1 MIIPSEEQMAI
12 INAIKEGNHV
22 QVDAVAGSGKT
33 TTVLSLAHYNSDKY
47 IVQITYNSDLKT
59 EVREKKKQYS
69 KIMKLDKLE
78 IHNYHSFATTYYDK
92 DAHNDIGLEAIL
104 DKNMEPKRPLP
115 LFQIL
120 GLDETQDMNELYY
133 RFVLK
138 ILRDTKNYQNI
149 QILTLGDKGQG
160 LYEFKGADTRFLTLS
175 NKIFHFSI
183 KYPFKSLSLSTSYR
197 ITREIASFINDG
209 MLGYQ
214 RLYAIKN
221 GPLVNYIR
229 HANPYQ
235 VYKIIAFKLVE
246 LITSDQLKPDDIFIL
261 APSVKSPKFEY
272 VKYLENILVSNN
284 IPCYV
289 PTSETT
295 SVNRDTIKNKVIFS
309 SYHQSKGRERKLVV
323 VFGFDDDYFKYFAR
337 EMDPEICPS
346 TLYVA
351 ATRATETLILVECS
365 APLPFLNYDHQVM
378 QTEDHIEFE
387 GTPLNLNI
395 EHQQPNQRPN
405 TPPQNQ
411 HNTSP
416 TDLIKFLDENVLI
429 EVIKIIKE
437 YDLFQKYTKSMFGT
451 VIELPS
457 SIKNQQYYSYH
468 LTEEVS
474 ELNGLMIPALFE
486 ERTSRKKISKIR
498 ERVVRFLANNP
509 NPNHIY
515 NRLLKDI
522 DIEQENLSV
531 ADYLKI
537 TNVYNSIKEKIHFK
551 VAQIRNY
558 EWINDY
564 QLEALL
570 SNILLHIKKEQAL
583 DLEYEQEII
592 ENDDSDSKT
601 ENENKDKYDA
611 VDRFTKSIGL
621 KNKIRFSAI
630 IDAIDQN
637 TVYEFKCT
645 ETLEPEHYI
654 QVVIYSWLWSK
665 ICEKDQ
671 GPRVF
676 KLLNIRTGE
685 MQHLHYKEGPIND
698 IMEKLFCAKFAKR
711 EVLTDQ
717 QFVDRCGKIAAE
729 MGF

>member
-1 MIIPSEEQMAI
+1 MINPSEEQMAI
-12 INAIKEGNHV
+12 INAIKAGNHV

-33 TTVLSLAHYNSDKY
+33 TTVLSLAHYNSEKI

-59 EVREKKKQYS
+59 EVREKQKQYS
-69 KIMKLDKLE
+69 KIMKLDNLE

-104 DKNMEPKRPLP
+104 DKNMEPKKPLP
-115 LFQIL
+115 LIKIL
-120 GLDETQDMNELYY
+120 GLDEIQDMNELYY

-138 ILRDTKNYQNI
+138 ILRDTNNYQNI

-175 NKIFHFSI
+175 NKIFHFSM

-214 RLYAIKN
+214 RLHAIKN

-235 VYKIIAFKLVE
+235 VYKIIGFKIVD
-246 LITSDQLKPDDIFIL
+246 LIKSGQLKPDDIFIL

-272 VKYLENILVSNN
+272 VKYLENILVGNN
-284 IPCYV
+284 IPCYA

-295 SVNRDTIKNKVIFS
+295 SVNRETIKNKVIFS
-309 SYHQSKGRERKLVV
+309 SYHQSKGRERKLIV

-337 EMDPEICPS
+337 EIDPEICPS

-378 QTEDHIEFE
+378 QSEDHIEFE

-395 EHQQPNQRPN
+395 ESHQPSQRPS
-405 TPPQNQ
+405 TPPNLQ
-411 HNTSP
+411 NTSP

-437 YDLFQKYTKSMFGT
+437 YDLFQKYTKSIFGT
-451 VIELPS
+451 IVELPS
-457 SIKNQQYYSYH
+457 SIKNQKYYNYN

-474 ELNGLMIPALFE
+474 ELNGLAIPAIFE
-486 ERTSRKKISKIR
+486 ERTSRKGISTIR
-498 ERVVRFLANNP
+498 ENVTNILKRLP
-509 NPNHIY
+509 SQSHIY
-515 NRLLKDI
+515 NKLL
-522 DIEQENLSV
+522 ENVDFDKEILSIK
-531 ADYLKI
+531 DYLKI
-537 TNVYNSIKEKIHFK
+537 TNVYNSNKQKLHFK
-551 VAQIRNY
+551 VAQIESY
-558 EWINDY
+558 DWLNDI
-564 QLEALL
+564 QLDALL
-570 SNILLHIKKEQAL
+570 SNILLHIPKEEAI
-583 DLEYEQEII
+583 DLEYEQEIV
-592 ENDDSDSKT
+592 ENDDSET
-601 ENENKDKYDA
+601 KDKYNA
-611 VDRFTKSIGL
+611 VDMFTKSIGL

-630 IDAIDQN
+630 IDAMSYN
-637 TVYEFKCT
+637 TIYEFKCT
-645 ETLEPEHYI
+645 DVLEPEHYI
-654 QVVIYSWLWSK
+654 QLVIYAWIWNK
-665 ICEKDQ
+665 ICERDK

-711 EVLTDQ
+711 EVLTDE
-717 QFVDRCGKIAAE
+717 QFVDRCGKIAQE

>member
-1 MIIPSEEQMAI
+1 MINPSDEQMAI
-12 INAIKEGNHV
+12 INAIKDGNHV

-33 TTVLSLAHYNSDKY
+33 TTILSLAHYNSDKT

-59 EVREKKKQYS
+59 EVREKQKQYS
-69 KIMKLDKLE
+69 KIMKLDNLE

-92 DAHNDIGLEAIL
+92 DAHNDIGLEAII
-104 DKNMEPKRPLP
+104 DQNMEPKRPLP
-115 LFQIL
+115 LIKIL
-120 GLDETQDMNELYY
+120 SLDEIQDMNELYY
-133 RFVLK
+133 RFILK
-138 ILRDTKNYQNI
+138 ILRDSNNYQNI

-175 NKIFHFSI
+175 NNIFHFSR
-183 KYPFKSLSLSTSYR
+183 KYPFKTLNLSTSYR
-197 ITREIASFINDG
+197 ITKEIAAFINDG

-214 RLYAIKN
+214 RLHAIKN
-221 GPLVNYIR
+221 GPQVQYIR
-229 HANPYQ
+229 HSSPYQ
-235 VYKIIAFKLVE
+235 VYKIISFKLVE
-246 LITSDQLKPDDIFIL
+246 LIKSGQLNPDDIFIL
-261 APSVKSPKFEY
+261 APSVKSPRFDF
-272 VKYLENILVSNN
+272 VKLLENILVSNN

-295 SVNRDTIKNKVIFS
+295 SVNRETIKNKVIFS
-309 SYHQSKGRERKLVV
+309 SYHQSKGRERKLIV
-323 VFGFDDDYFKYFAR
+323 VFGFDDEYFKYFAKD
-337 EMDPEICPS
+337 MDPEICPS

-351 ATRATETLILVECS
+351 ATRSTETLILVECS
-365 APLPFLNYDHQVM
+365 APLPFLHYDHQIM
-378 QTEDHIEFE
+378 QNEDHIEFE

-395 EHQQPNQRPN
+395 ESQQPNQRPK

-429 EVIKIIKE
+429 EVIKIIK
-437 YDLFQKYTKSMFGT
+437 DTNLFQKYSKSMFGT
-451 VIELPS
+451 IVELSS
-457 SIKNQQYYSYH
+457 SIKNQQYYNYY

-474 ELNGLMIPALFE
+474 ELNGLAIPAIFE
-486 ERTSRKKISKIR
+486 ERTSRKKMSIIR
-498 ERVVRFLANNP
+498 EKVSKFLKNNP

-522 DIEQENLSV
+522 DLEQENLSV
-531 ADYLKI
+531 SDYLKI
-537 TNVYNSIKEKIHFK
+537 TNVYNSIKEKINFK

-558 EWINDY
+558 EWMNDY
-564 QLEALL
+564 QIDALI
-570 SNILLHIKKEQAL
+570 SNILLHIKEEEAL

-592 ENDDSDSKT
+592 EVTDGD
-601 ENENKDKYDA
+601 NKDVYDA
-611 VDRFTKSIGL
+611 VDRFTKSINL

-630 IDAIDQN
+630 IDAIDSK

-645 ETLEPEHYI
+645 DTLEPEHYI
-654 QVVIYSWLWSK
+654 QVVIYAWLWNK
-665 ICEKDQ
+665 ICERDQ

-685 MQHLHYKEGPIND
+685 MQHLHYKEEAINK
-698 IMEKLFCAKFAKR
+698 IMEKLLCAKFAKR

-717 QFVDRCGKIAAE
+717 QFIDRCGKIAE
-729 MGF
+729 SMGF